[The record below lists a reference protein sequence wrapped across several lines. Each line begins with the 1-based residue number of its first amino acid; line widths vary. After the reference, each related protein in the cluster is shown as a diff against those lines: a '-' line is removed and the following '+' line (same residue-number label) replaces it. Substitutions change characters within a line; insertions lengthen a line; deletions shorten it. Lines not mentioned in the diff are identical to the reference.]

1 MSKSML
7 AAFAISQM
15 KALSAKDNKERLRF
29 TIAGCKDGKL
39 YDHVGT
45 NYGVFDENAPDVVFI
60 PESDLELTRIT
71 GVKIAGI
78 IEKAEAFFNEY
89 AFDKVVEVEE
99 VEEVVEVEEVEEIVE
114 DTVEVEEKI
123 DTEAVE
129 KAAKKAIKKGD
140 FKKAQKLIDKLGGS
154 KKLQKKL
161 NKAKGE

>member
-45 NYGVFDENAPDVVFI
+45 NYGVFDENAPDVGFI

-89 AFDKVVEVEE
+89 AFDKVVEVETDTVVE
-99 VEEVVEVEEVEEIVE
+99 VEEVVEV
-114 DTVEVEEKI
+114 VEVLEEEI
-123 DTEAVE
+123 DTEAVT
-129 KAAKKAIKKGD
+129 KATNKAIKKGN
-140 FKKAQKLIDKLGGS
+140 FKKAQKLIDKLGGNE
-154 KKLQKKL
+154 KLQKKL